1 MPKTSIKQR
10 IRQQYLVHTIIPLL
24 LIILMFGIFIP
35 VGYRQ
40 SIRIINQREGR
51 IISENLSLTLQSYQR
66 YARSFSE
73 SPVVKNFLLNKE
85 EQLLAKEIF
94 SDFYQFLSKQSI
106 KSSLIVLDGNG
117 TLRLS
122 SSAKEP
128 TFLQILALRDMES
141 RIQKAEN
148 KLVGEALQIK
158 FSIEDES
165 VYTYGW
171 AITSEEK
178 TIGYAFLLLDKTDLM
193 HELFARGTS
202 ITILVDEFD
211 TVVGTTNSSI
221 LQPWNKFR
229 PEGKSDGH
237 HIVGSNMFLI
247 NKIPV
252 EHTNLSIYCLSSLNV
267 QAPLIN
273 YMILFMALMLS
284 ISYLLIRR
292 MSNRIASKTT
302 QPVDRMIQ
310 AIEAFQNGD
319 MKAYVHIDSDD
330 EFQVMGEQ
338 YNRMLQRINTLIARN
353 TELQEIRRISELKLL
368 ESQFNPHFMFNIL
381 ECIRY
386 MIVLDPKKAET
397 TVLSLS
403 SLLRYSI
410 KEMDQFV
417 LLSEDLQYIH
427 DFLCL
432 HKVRAEGRLN
442 YKIELQPGLEKLFVP
457 RLIIQPLVENSVK
470 YGLLNNL
477 NLSIRITGEL
487 DELGKHLIFT
497 VTDDGGGIEE
507 SLLKSIQ
514 QMIQSKRD
522 HIPRSGIGLYN
533 LYRRIELLYNGEG
546 SLDIHNTKQ
555 GLETTVSIPIKRSCN
570 VLGAHR

>member
-10 IRQQYLVHTIIPLL
+10 IRQQYLAHTIVPLL
-24 LIILMFGIFIP
+24 VVIILFGIFIP

-40 SIRIINQREGR
+40 SIRIINKREGR

-73 SPVVKNFLLNKE
+73 FPVVQDFLLGKE
-85 EQLLAKEIF
+85 EHLLTKELF

-106 KSSLIVLDGNG
+106 KSSLIILDGNG
-117 TLRLS
+117 TLKLS

-128 TFLQILALRDMES
+128 TFSQILALRDMES
-141 RIQKAEN
+141 RIQKSED
-148 KLVGEALQIK
+148 KLVGEALDIK
-158 FSIEDES
+158 FNFENES
-165 VYTYGW
+165 VYTYGC
-171 AITSEEK
+171 AITSEGI
-178 TIGYAFLLLDKTDLM
+178 TIGYAFFLLDKTDLM

-202 ITILVDEFD
+202 ITVLVDEFD

-221 LQPWNKFR
+221 LQPWKKFR
-229 PEGKSDGH
+229 PDGKSEGH
-237 HIVGSNMFLI
+237 YMVGSKAFLI
-247 NKIPV
+247 NKKPV
-252 EHTNLSIYCLSSLNV
+252 EYTNLSIYSLSTLNV

-273 YMILFMALMLS
+273 YMVFFMSLMLVL
-284 ISYLLIRR
+284 SYLLIRR
-292 MSNRIASKTT
+292 MSNRIACKITE
-302 QPVDRMIQ
+302 PVDRMIQ
-310 AIEAFQNGD
+310 AIEAFQKGD
-319 MKAYVHIDSDD
+319 MKAYVNIDSND

-386 MIVLDPKKAET
+386 MIVLDPKKAEN

-410 KEMDQFV
+410 KDMDQFV
-417 LLSEDLQYIH
+417 LLSEDLQYMH
-427 DFLCL
+427 DFLRL
-432 HKVRAEGRLN
+432 HKVRAEDRLN
-442 YKIELQPGLEKLFVP
+442 YQIELQPGLENLLVP

-470 YGLLNNL
+470 YGLQNTL
-477 NLSIRITGEL
+477 NLSIRITGTI
-487 DELGKHLIFT
+487 DEHENLLVFT
-497 VTDDGGGIEE
+497 VSDDGGGIEE

-514 QMIQSKRD
+514 QMMQRKSA
-522 HIPRSGIGLYN
+522 HIPKCGIGLYN
-533 LYRRIELLYNGEG
+533 LYRRIELMYNGEG
-546 SLDIHNTKQ
+546 SLYVRNTKH
-555 GLETTVSIPIKRSCN
+555 GLEASVSIPIKRS
-570 VLGAHR
+570 